1 MDQPTTEEIKPA
13 ADDLLVFVDDTGHEA
28 LAGNQDYYGLG
39 GCVVLGHG
47 YEHLKAKWRE
57 VRRAING
64 DPDLPLHGSTME
76 RKAENFE
83 TLANFFLDRSIVR
96 IAVTTTKDVALPA
109 GMDPCVPV
117 MGQLQENIET
127 IASLLPCKGVW
138 IIVESSQRADPILK
152 SCYSQLT
159 PVGGASP
166 LPISNILMPKSSNEP
181 GLEVADF
188 IIGAAGSQAQR
199 HLRGQDGMAPDFR
212 DVFSKLPAIG
222 CWYSRLSSVAVDER
236 GLVAVQGI
244 RLQS

>member
-1 MDQPTTEEIKPA
+1 MDQPVLDELKPA

-28 LAGNQDYYGLG
+28 LDGNQGFYGLG
-39 GCVVLGHG
+39 GCVVLGLG
-47 YEHLKAKWRE
+47 YEHLKTRWRE

-64 DPDLPLHGSTME
+64 NPDSPLHGSTME

-96 IAVTTTKDVALPA
+96 IAVTTTKNVDLPA
-109 GMDPCVPV
+109 GMHPCVPV
-117 MGQLQENIET
+117 MGQLQENIES

-159 PVGGASP
+159 PIGGAP
-166 LPISNILMPKSSNEP
+166 PIPITNCLMPKSSNEP

-188 IIGAAGSQAQR
+188 IIGAAGSQTQR

-212 DVFSKLPAIG
+212 DVFSKLPVIG
-222 CWYSRLSSVAVDER
+222 CWYSRLLTVAVDEN
-236 GLVAVQGI
+236 GLVAVQGV